1 MQICAAMTCSCDFH
15 IYDTAKKIRICHYY
29 VCVLDYGVVLL
40 INFQDASKKQA
51 EEKVL
56 VWKRQQKRFK
66 YGKLTERS
74 SYLLVKSF
82 APYYPIEVILNVC
95 MSQPVAI
102 TRVPPTDLAQNVLE
116 GN

>member
-1 MQICAAMTCSCDFH
+1 MQICAAMTCS
-15 IYDTAKKIRICHYY
+15 YDLHMTQQNKIRRCQYY

-40 INFQDASKKQA
+40 TTFQDASKKHA

-56 VWKRQQKRFK
+56 DVEEAAKRIK
-66 YGKLTERS
+66 YRKLTKRS

-82 APYYPIEVILNVC
+82 APYYPIELILNVC
-95 MSQPVAI
+95 VSQPVAI
-102 TRVPPTDLAQNVLE
+102 TRIPPADLGQNVLE